1 MRKISLTLL
10 FFLSLTSGLQ
20 SQSGY
25 LPLHRELE
33 LMRLASSTPA
43 KNFHP
48 SIHPYRLSDL
58 PADTST
64 SGLPQPP
71 SKIRIQPLVQLTG
84 GAGTDYYFHTGTGSA
99 LSWDLSPRLN
109 LTLRYRLD
117 LQRLPPGSSTPADSG
132 YLPHYGASLRDYGK
146 GLQSSQDITGYLS
159 WSPLS
164 SVNLQLGCDRNFW
177 GEGYRSL
184 FLSDNAAAYPF
195 VKTTLSAWHIQYV
208 SLLTFLRDVD
218 LPGNITSLHP
228 KYTALHYLSWN
239 ANERINLAVFE
250 SVIWRGN
257 DSSMFR
263 GFDLQYLNPAVFYRP
278 IEFSIGSPDNVLLGL
293 AGSLGI
299 TRRSRFY
306 GQFLLDEFVLK
317 RMLKE
322 HDWWANK
329 YGIQLGLRTK
339 EAFGIKGLQMLVE
352 ANSVRPYTY
361 SHSSSLRSFGYLYQP
376 LAHPLGA
383 NFREGIF
390 SLNYLKNIH
399 LFSATLLFQQSGTD
413 SSAVSYGGD
422 IYRTYDLRPSDMGNH
437 TLQGMRR
444 DRMMVDLHYTRMLIP
459 AWDLAIELGGS
470 ARIPLGKNGES
481 FNSYFYFSVK
491 TLLNNDEL
499 NRY

>member
-1 MRKISLTLL
+1 MRQLVFTLSIILLPSLV
-10 FFLSLTSGLQ
+10 Q

-25 LPLHRELE
+25 LPLHRQLE
-33 LMRLASSTPA
+33 LMRLSSITTA

-58 PADTST
+58 PADTISPAIKE
-64 SGLPQPP
+64 SVA
-71 SKIRIQPLVQLTG
+71 KIRIRPLVQLTG
-84 GAGTDYYFHTGTGSA
+84 GVGTDYYLHTGTGST
-99 LSWDLSPRLN
+99 LSWDLKSSLN

-117 LQRLPPGSSTPADSG
+117 LLRLPPGTYAPFDSG
-132 YLPHYGASLRDYGK
+132 YILHYGASLHDYGK
-146 GLQSSQDITGYLS
+146 GLQASQDLTGFLS
-159 WSPLS
+159 WSPLP

-195 VKTTLSAWHIQYV
+195 VKTTLSGWHIKYV

-218 LPGNITSLHP
+218 LPGNIANLYP

-239 ANERINLAVFE
+239 VNERINLSLFE

-263 GFDLQYLNPAVFYRP
+263 GFDVQYLNPAIFYRP
-278 IEFSIGSPDNVLLGL
+278 VEFSIGSPDNVLLGL

-299 TRRSRFY
+299 TRRSRLY
-306 GQFLLDEFVLK
+306 GQFLLDEFVLE

-329 YGIQLGLRTK
+329 YGIQLGMKTK
-339 EAFGIKGLQMLVE
+339 EAFGLEGLQILLE

-361 SHSSSLRSFGYLYQP
+361 SHSSTLRSFGYLYQP
-376 LAHPLGA
+376 MAHPLGA
-383 NFREGIF
+383 NFREGIC
-390 SLNYLKNIH
+390 SINYLKKEH
-399 LFSATLLFQQSGTD
+399 LFSATILFQQAGTD
-413 SSAVSYGGD
+413 SSSLSYGGD
-422 IYRTYDLRPSDMGNH
+422 IYKTYDLRLSDMGNH
-437 TLQGMRR
+437 TLQGVEKQHLML
-444 DRMMVDLHYTRMLIP
+444 DVHYTRMLIP
-459 AWDLAIELGGS
+459 DWDLALELGGS
-470 ARIPLGKNGES
+470 ARMPFGKNKET
-481 FNSYFYFSVK
+481 FDSYFYISLK

-499 NRY
+499 HRY